1 MADAL
6 SLEEM
11 NRLVAIF
18 GASQKNFMR
27 MEQRSSLRSALFD
40 VPRRSS
46 LGWIG
51 IYQHGASLLR
61 QLTKLVPPE
70 EIGQR
75 MKQLCSRPYYL
86 QLSILMCSFFGA
98 RQQLILDRGLK
109 PGDPL
114 SDEDDTR
121 IDDALF
127 LVDFWRRV
135 ARMYR
140 NDGCLLPAENGYTQ
154 AILPQSEVDELAAWI
169 EPCTPEHRRSIRRLA
184 ATLDLYSFILH
195 GEQRDGTFGHGP
207 YPQPNGA
214 IIVVHE
220 YNDLCNQ
227 FLPWADTSTRNLY
240 PNLAI
245 VRRLRAGVDT
255 RFDLFGS
262 ILYKTA
268 DVDRFIIG
276 ESLLTRAGDG
286 ALRQILWDEIPEIQ
300 HRAAEAQN
308 ELYVK
313 AAGWTPRYKA
323 EYGIYLFAN
332 HFYPFFQIAGLN
344 PSWGET
350 IRRSFET
357 AVEPLVEPML
367 KRAEIPSIWPFMA
380 TTEGDF
386 FWPVTRRHAPSPTTL
401 TALKP

>member
-1 MADAL
+1 MTDAL

-11 NRLVAIF
+11 NRMVALF

-27 MEQRSSLRSALFD
+27 LEQRSSLRSALFD

-51 IYQHGASLLR
+51 IYRHGASLLR
-61 QLTKLVPPE
+61 ELTTFVTPE
-70 EIGQR
+70 EIGRR

-98 RQQLILDRGLK
+98 RQQLILDHGLK

-114 SDEDDTR
+114 PEEDDAR
-121 IDDALF
+121 IEDALF

-135 ARMYR
+135 TGAYR

-154 AILPQSEVDELAAWI
+154 AILPQSTVGELAGRI
-169 EPCTPEHRRSIRRLA
+169 EPCTPERRRSVRRLA

-207 YPQPNGA
+207 YPQPDGTV
-214 IIVVHE
+214 IVVHE
-220 YNDLCNQ
+220 YNDLRNQ
-227 FLPWADTSTRNLY
+227 FLPWAETATRNLY

-245 VRRLRAGVDT
+245 VRRLKAEVQT

-262 ILYKTA
+262 ILYTPA
-268 DVDRFIIG
+268 DVDAFVVA
-276 ESLLTRAGDG
+276 ESLLTRTDDG
-286 ALRQILWDEIPEIQ
+286 TLRQVAGEEIPEIQ

-313 AAGWTPRYKA
+313 AANWTPRYKA
-323 EYGIYLFAN
+323 EYGIHLFAN
-332 HFYPFFQIAGLN
+332 HFYPFFQIACLDS
-344 PSWGET
+344 SWGER
-350 IRRSFET
+350 IRCSFEA
-357 AVEPLVEPML
+357 AVAPLVEPML
-367 KRAEIPSIWPFMA
+367 QKAEIPSIWPYM
-380 TTEGDF
+380 TSTESDF
-386 FWPVTRRHAPSPTTL
+386 FWPVTRRHVLSPTTL
-401 TALKP
+401 TH

>member
-1 MADAL
+1 MVAL
-6 SLEEM
+6 
-11 NRLVAIF
+11 F
-18 GASQKNFMR
+18 GSSQKNFMR
-27 MEQRSSLRSALFD
+27 LEQRSSLRSALFD

-51 IYQHGASLLR
+51 IHQHAPSLLR
-61 QLTKLVPPE
+61 QLTTFVTPE
-70 EIGQR
+70 EIGRR

-98 RQQLILDRGLK
+98 RQQLNLDHGLK

-114 SDEDDTR
+114 PGEDDAG
-121 IDDALF
+121 IEDALF

-135 ARMYR
+135 ARTYR

-154 AILPQSEVDELAAWI
+154 AVLPQTTVEELAHRV
-169 EPCTPEHRRSIRRLA
+169 ESCTPEHHRSVRRLA

-207 YPQPNGA
+207 YPQPDGT
-214 IIVVHE
+214 IIVIHE

-227 FLPWADTSTRNLY
+227 FLPWARTATRNLY

-245 VRRLRAGVDT
+245 VRRLKAEVQT

-262 ILYKTA
+262 ILYTPA
-268 DVDRFIIG
+268 DVDGFIVA
-276 ESLLTRAGDG
+276 ESLLTRTDDG
-286 ALRQILWDEIPEIQ
+286 TLQQVAWEEIPEIQ
-300 HRAAEAQN
+300 YRAAEAQN

-313 AAGWTPRYKA
+313 AAGWTTRYKA

-332 HFYPFFQIAGLN
+332 HFYPFFQIAGLD

-350 IRRSFET
+350 IRRSFE
-357 AVEPLVEPML
+357 AALSPLVEPML
-367 KRAEIPSIWPFMA
+367 QKAEIPSIWSFMA
-380 TTEGDF
+380 ATEGDF
-386 FWPVTRRHAPSPTTL
+386 FWPVTRRQAPSPTML
-401 TALKP
+401 TH

>member
-1 MADAL
+1 MSNAL

-11 NRLVAIF
+11 NRMVATF

-27 MEQRSSLRSALFD
+27 LEQRSSLRSALFD

-51 IYQHGASLLR
+51 IYQHGTSLLR
-61 QLTKLVPPE
+61 QLTTFITPE
-70 EIGQR
+70 EIGR
-75 MKQLCSRPYYL
+75 CMKQLCSRPCYL

-98 RQQLILDRGLK
+98 RQQLMLDHGLK

-114 SDEDDTR
+114 PDEDDAR
-121 IDDALF
+121 IEDALS
-127 LVDFWRRV
+127 LVDFWWRV
-135 ARMYR
+135 ARTYR
-140 NDGCLLPAENGYTQ
+140 NDGCLLPADNGYTQ
-154 AILPQSEVDELAAWI
+154 AILPQSTVDEIADRV
-169 EPCTPEHRRSIRRLA
+169 ESCTPEHRRAVRRLA
-184 ATLDLYSFILH
+184 ATLGLYSFILH

-207 YPQPNGA
+207 YPQPDGTF
-214 IIVVHE
+214 IVVHE

-227 FLPWADTSTRNLY
+227 FLPWAETTTRNLY

-245 VRRLRAGVDT
+245 VRRLKAGVQT

-262 ILYKTA
+262 ILYTPT
-268 DVDRFIIG
+268 DVDAFVVA
-276 ESLLTRAGDG
+276 ESLLTRTDGG
-286 ALRQILWDEIPEIQ
+286 ALKQVAWEEIPEIQ
-300 HRAAEAQN
+300 HCAAEAQN

-332 HFYPFFQIAGLN
+332 HFYPFFQIAGLD

-350 IRRSFET
+350 IRRSFEA
-357 AVEPLVEPML
+357 AVSPLVEPML
-367 KRAEIPSIWPFMA
+367 QKAEIPSIWPFMA

-386 FWPVTRRHAPSPTTL
+386 FWPVTRRQAPTPTML
-401 TALKP
+401 TH

>member
-1 MADAL
+1 MPDDL

-11 NRLVAIF
+11 NRMVALF

-27 MEQRSSLRSALFD
+27 LEQRSSLRSALFD

-46 LGWIG
+46 LGWVG
-51 IYQHGASLLR
+51 IYQQGPSLLR
-61 QLTKLVPPE
+61 QLATFVTPE

-75 MKQLCSRPYYL
+75 MKQLCSRPYCL

-98 RQQLILDRGLK
+98 RQQLILDHGLH
-109 PGDPL
+109 PGDSLPE
-114 SDEDDTR
+114 EDDAR

-135 ARMYR
+135 ARTYR

-154 AILPQSEVDELAAWI
+154 AILPQSIIDELAGRV
-169 EPCTPEHRRSIRRLA
+169 EPCSAEHRRSIRRLA

-207 YPQPNGA
+207 YPQPDGT

-227 FLPWADTSTRNLY
+227 FLPWAETETRNLY
-240 PNLAI
+240 SNVAI
-245 VRRLRAGVDT
+245 VRRLRAEVHT

-262 ILYKTA
+262 ILYTPA
-268 DVDRFIIG
+268 LDVDRLVVG
-276 ESLLTRAGDG
+276 ESLLTRTADG
-286 ALRQILWDEIPEIQ
+286 SLRQIAWDEVPEIQ

-313 AAGWTPRYKA
+313 AVGWTPRYKA
-323 EYGIYLFAN
+323 EYGIHLFAN
-332 HFYPFFQIAGLN
+332 HFYPFFQIADLDS
-344 PSWGET
+344 SWGET
-350 IRRSFET
+350 IRRSFEA
-357 AVEPLVEPML
+357 AVAPLVDPML
-367 KRAEIPSIWPFMA
+367 QKAEIPSIWPFMA
-380 TTEGDF
+380 TTDGDF
-386 FWPVTRRHAPSPTTL
+386 FWSVSRRHAPSPTTL
-401 TALKP
+401 TH

>member
-1 MADAL
+1 
-6 SLEEM
+6 M
-11 NRLVAIF
+11 NRLVALF

-27 MEQRSSLRSALFD
+27 LEQRSSLRSALFD

-61 QLTKLVPPE
+61 QLTTFLTPE
-70 EIGQR
+70 EIARR

-98 RQQLILDRGLK
+98 RQQMILDHGLK

-114 SDEDDTR
+114 PEEDDPR
-121 IDDALF
+121 IENALF

-135 ARMYR
+135 TRAYR

-154 AILPQSEVDELAAWI
+154 AILPQGTVNELAVRV

-207 YPQPNGA
+207 YPQPDGT

-227 FLPWADTSTRNLY
+227 FLPWAETATRNLY

-245 VRRLRAGVDT
+245 ARRLQTGVHP

-262 ILYKTA
+262 ILYTPA
-268 DVDRFIIG
+268 DVDGFVVG
-276 ESLLTRAGDG
+276 ESLFTRTDDG
-286 ALRQILWDEIPEIQ
+286 AVRQVAWDEIPEIQ

-323 EYGIYLFAN
+323 EYGIPLFAN
-332 HFYPFFQIAGLN
+332 HLYPFFQIAGLD

-350 IRRSFET
+350 IRRSFEA
-357 AVEPLVEPML
+357 AVAPLVEPML
-367 KRAEIPSIWPFMA
+367 HKAELPSIWPFMA
-380 TTEGDF
+380 ATEGDF
-386 FWPVTRRHAPSPTTL
+386 FWAVVRRHASSPTTV
-401 TALKP
+401 TH

>member
-11 NRLVAIF
+11 NRLVALF

-27 MEQRSSLRSALFD
+27 LEQRSSLRSALFD

-51 IYQHGASLLR
+51 IYQHGGSLLR
-61 QLTKLVPPE
+61 QLTKFVAPE
-70 EIGQR
+70 EIGRR
-75 MKQLCSRPYYL
+75 MKQVCSRPYYL

-98 RQQLILDRGLK
+98 RQQMILDRGLK

-114 SDEDDTR
+114 PEEEDAR
-121 IDDALF
+121 VEDALV

-135 ARMYR
+135 ARSYR
-140 NDGCLLPAENGYTQ
+140 NDGCLLPAENFYTQ
-154 AILPQSEVDELAAWI
+154 AILPQSTVNDLAGRIEV
-169 EPCTPEHRRSIRRLA
+169 CTPEHHRSVRRLA

-207 YPQPNGA
+207 YSQPDGT

-227 FLPWADTSTRNLY
+227 FLPWAETATRNLY
-240 PNLAI
+240 PNLAV
-245 VRRLRAGVDT
+245 VRRLKAEVQT

-262 ILYKTA
+262 TLYSPA
-268 DVDRFIIG
+268 DVAGSVVAEALF
-276 ESLLTRAGDG
+276 TRADDG
-286 ALRQILWDEIPEIQ
+286 TLQQVAWAEIPEIQ

-332 HFYPFFQIAGLN
+332 HFYPFFQIAGLD
-344 PSWGET
+344 PSWDET
-350 IRRSFET
+350 IRRSFEA
-357 AVEPLVEPML
+357 AVTPLVEPML
-367 KRAEIPSIWPFMA
+367 KKSEVPSIWPFMT

-386 FWPVTRRHAPSPTTL
+386 FWPVTRRHVPSPTTL
-401 TALKP
+401 IH

>member
-11 NRLVAIF
+11 NRIIALF
-18 GASQKNFMR
+18 GASQKSFMR
-27 MEQRSSLRSALFD
+27 LEQRSSLRSALFD

-61 QLTKLVPPE
+61 QLTALVAPE
-70 EIGQR
+70 EIGRR

-86 QLSILMCSFFGA
+86 QLSILMCSFLGA
-98 RQQLILDRGLK
+98 RQQMILDLGLK
-109 PGDPL
+109 PGEPL
-114 SDEDDTR
+114 PGENDARVE
-121 IDDALF
+121 DALF

-135 ARMYR
+135 ARTYR

-154 AILPQSEVDELAAWI
+154 AILPQSIVDELARLI
-169 EPCTPEHRRSIRRLA
+169 EPCTPDHRRSVRRLA

-207 YPQPNGA
+207 YPQSDGS

-220 YNDLCNQ
+220 YNDLLNQ
-227 FLPWADTSTRNLY
+227 FLPWAETVTRNLY

-245 VRRLRAGVDT
+245 VRRLKADVHA

-262 ILYKTA
+262 ILYTPA
-268 DVDRFIIG
+268 DVDSFILA
-276 ESLLTRAGDG
+276 ESLFTRTGDG
-286 ALRQILWDEIPEIQ
+286 TLRQLPWEEIPEIQ

-308 ELYVK
+308 ELYLK

-323 EYGIYLFAN
+323 EYGVYLFAN
-332 HFYPFFQIAGLN
+332 HLYPFFQIAGLD

-350 IRRSFET
+350 IRRAFEA
-357 AVEPLVEPML
+357 AVAPLVDPML
-367 KRAEIPSIWPFMA
+367 QKPDIPSIWPFMA

-386 FWPVTRRHAPSPTTL
+386 FWPVTRRHALSSAVL
-401 TALKP
+401 AH

>member
-11 NRLVAIF
+11 NRLVALF

-27 MEQRSSLRSALFD
+27 VEQRSSLRSALFD

-51 IYQHGASLLR
+51 IYKHGPSLLR
-61 QLTKLVPPE
+61 QLTTFVAPE
-70 EIGQR
+70 EIGRR

-98 RQQLILDRGLK
+98 RQQLILDYGLK
-109 PGDPL
+109 PGEPL
-114 SDEDDTR
+114 PEEDEAR
-121 IDDALF
+121 VEDALF
-127 LVDFWRRV
+127 FVDFWRRV
-135 ARMYR
+135 TRAYR
-140 NDGCLLPAENGYTQ
+140 NDGCLLPAENSYTQ
-154 AILPQSEVDELAAWI
+154 AILPQSTADELARRL
-169 EPCTPEHRRSIRRLA
+169 ESCTPEHRRSVRRLA

-207 YPQPNGA
+207 YPQPDGTV
-214 IIVVHE
+214 IVVHE

-227 FLPWADTSTRNLY
+227 FLPWAETATRNLY

-245 VRRLRAGVDT
+245 VRRLQVGVHT

-262 ILYKTA
+262 VLYTPA
-268 DVDRFIIG
+268 DVDGFVVG
-276 ESLLTRAGDG
+276 ESLFTRTDDG
-286 ALRQILWDEIPEIQ
+286 TLRQVAWDEIPEIQ

-313 AAGWTPRYKA
+313 AAGWTQRYKA
-323 EYGIYLFAN
+323 EYGIHLFAN
-332 HFYPFFQIAGLN
+332 HLYPFFQIAGLD
-344 PSWGET
+344 PSWGEA
-350 IRRSFET
+350 IRRSFES
-357 AVEPLVEPML
+357 AVAPLVEPML
-367 KRAEIPSIWPFMA
+367 DKTEIPSIWPFMA
-380 TTEGDF
+380 ATKGDF
-386 FWPVTRRHAPSPTTL
+386 FWPVARKHTPSPTTV
-401 TALKP
+401 TH

>member
-11 NRLVAIF
+11 NRIVALF

-27 MEQRSSLRSALFD
+27 LEQRSSLRSALFD

-61 QLTKLVPPE
+61 QLTSFVTPE
-70 EIGQR
+70 EIAGR
-75 MKQLCSRPYYL
+75 MKHLCSRPCYL

-98 RQQLILDRGLK
+98 RQQLILDHGLK

-114 SDEDDTR
+114 PGEDDAR
-121 IDDALF
+121 IEDALS

-135 ARMYR
+135 TSTYR

-154 AILPQSEVDELAAWI
+154 AILLQSAVDELADRV
-169 EPCTPEHRRSIRRLA
+169 EPCTPEHRRSVRRLA

-195 GEQRDGTFGHGP
+195 GEQRDGTFSHGP
-207 YPQPNGA
+207 YPQPDGT

-227 FLPWADTSTRNLY
+227 FLPWAETATNNVY

-245 VRRLRAGVDT
+245 VRRLRAGVHT

-262 ILYKTA
+262 ILYTPA
-268 DVDRFIIG
+268 DVDAFVVA
-276 ESLLTRAGDG
+276 ESVLTRTDNGTFKQVA
-286 ALRQILWDEIPEIQ
+286 WEEIPEIQ

-323 EYGIYLFAN
+323 EYGICLFAN
-332 HFYPFFQIAGLN
+332 HFYPFFQIAGLD

-350 IRRSFET
+350 IRHSFEAT
-357 AVEPLVEPML
+357 VAPLVEPML
-367 KRAEIPSIWPFMA
+367 QKAEIPSIWPFMA

-386 FWPVTRRHAPSPTTL
+386 FWPVTRRQAPSPTML
-401 TALKP
+401 TQ

>member
-1 MADAL
+1 MTDAL

-11 NRLVAIF
+11 NRLVALF

-27 MEQRSSLRSALFD
+27 LEQRSSLRSALFD

-46 LGWIG
+46 LGWSG

-61 QLTKLVPPE
+61 QLTAFISPE
-70 EIGQR
+70 EIGRR
-75 MKQLCSRPYYL
+75 MKQLCSRPNYL

-98 RQQLILDRGLK
+98 RQQMILDHGLK
-109 PGDPL
+109 AGDPL
-114 SDEDDTR
+114 PEEDDAR
-121 IDDALF
+121 VEDALF

-135 ARMYR
+135 TRSYR
-140 NDGCLLPAENGYTQ
+140 NDGCLVPAENGYTQ
-154 AILPQSEVDELAAWI
+154 AILPQSAVNELAGRV
-169 EPCTPEHRRSIRRLA
+169 ESCTPERRRSVRRLA

-207 YPQPNGA
+207 YPQPGDT

-220 YNDLCNQ
+220 YNDLWNQ
-227 FLPWADTSTRNLY
+227 FLPWAETATRNLY

-245 VRRLRAGVDT
+245 VRRLQAGVHT

-262 ILYKTA
+262 VLYTPA
-268 DVDRFIIG
+268 DVDGFVVA
-276 ESLLTRAGDG
+276 ESLFTRTDDG
-286 ALRQILWDEIPEIQ
+286 ILRQLVWDEIPEIQ

-323 EYGIYLFAN
+323 EYGIHLFAN
-332 HFYPFFQIAGLN
+332 HLYPFFQIAGLDA
-344 PSWGET
+344 SWGET
-350 IRRSFET
+350 IRRSFEA
-357 AVEPLVEPML
+357 AVAPLVDPML
-367 KRAEIPSIWPFMA
+367 HKAEIPSIWSFMA

-386 FWPVTRRHAPSPTTL
+386 FWPVARRRAPSPTTA
-401 TALKP
+401 TH

>member
-1 MADAL
+1 MQDAL

-11 NRLVAIF
+11 NRLVALF

-27 MEQRSSLRSALFD
+27 QEQRSSLRSALFD

-61 QLTKLVPPE
+61 QLTSSITPE
-70 EIGQR
+70 EIGRR
-75 MKQLCSRPYYL
+75 MKQICSRPYYL

-98 RQQLILDRGLK
+98 RQQMILDRGLK

-114 SDEDDTR
+114 PEEGDDR
-121 IDDALF
+121 INDALF
-127 LVDFWRRV
+127 LVDFWRRATRV
-135 ARMYR
+135 YR
-140 NDGCLLPAENGYTQ
+140 NDGCLLPAENCYTQ
-154 AILPQSEVDELAAWI
+154 PILPQSTVNELAAQL
-169 EPCTPEHRRSIRRLA
+169 EPSIPEHRRSVRRLA

-207 YPQPNGA
+207 YPQSDRSN
-214 IIVVHE
+214 IVVHE

-227 FLPWADTSTRNLY
+227 FLPWAQTSARNLY

-245 VRRLRAGVDT
+245 VRRLKSDVQT

-262 ILYKTA
+262 ILYTPA
-268 DVDRFIIG
+268 DVDAFVIA
-276 ESLLTRAGDG
+276 ESLFTRADDG
-286 ALRQILWDEIPEIQ
+286 TLQQVAWHALPEIQ

-313 AAGWTPRYKA
+313 AASWTPRYKA
-323 EYGIYLFAN
+323 EYGIHLFAN
-332 HFYPFFQIAGLN
+332 HLYPFFQIAGLD
-344 PSWGET
+344 STWGET
-350 IRRSFET
+350 IRHLFEA
-357 AVEPLVEPML
+357 AVGPLVEPML
-367 KRAEIPSIWPFMA
+367 NKAEIPSIWPFMT

-386 FWPVTRRHAPSPTTL
+386 FWPVTRSHAVSPTLL
-401 TALKP
+401 TD